1 MIEIIEVTSRQQYRA
16 FFQFPFD
23 LYRNCQQW
31 VPTITKEEM
40 DIFDPQKNA
49 VFEHAMARLFLA
61 KKKGKI
67 VGRIAAMI
75 NWVEVE
81 KLQKTKVRFG
91 WYDTID
97 DLEVSQ
103 KLIETVEAV
112 AIAEG
117 MTYIEGPMGFSNMDK
132 AGLLVHGYEHMNTM
146 ITWYHYP
153 YQKIHLERLG
163 LKKQSEWI
171 EFKIDIYDAKDSPE
185 KVKKFALVI
194 KARYKLKTL
203 AFKTTKD
210 VEPHVDKM
218 FELLNQTYNKLQ
230 SFVPI
235 QQHQIEVYKKKY
247 LPYVHPDFIKCVV
260 DENDEMIGFAITM
273 PSFTKALKRI
283 NGKMFPFG
291 FYHLWRAL
299 RKNNRASFYLIGI
312 KESYQ
317 SKGITAIIFQ
327 DIQEMFN
334 KRGITEVETNPEL
347 EENKAIQSMWKNYK
361 HELHKR
367 RRTYRKDISL

>member
-23 LYRNCQQW
+23 LYRNCPQW

-153 YQKIHLERLG
+153 YQKTHLERLG

-185 KVKKFALVI
+185 KVKKFERVI

-317 SKGITAIIFQ
+317 SKGVTAIIFQ

>member
-23 LYRNCQQW
+23 LYRNCPQW

-97 DLEVSQ
+97 DLEISQ

-132 AGLLVHGYEHMNTM
+132 AGLLVRGYEHMNTM

-185 KVKKFALVI
+185 KVKKFARVI

-317 SKGITAIIFQ
+317 SKGVTAIIFQ

>member
-1 MIEIIEVTSRQQYRA
+1 MIEIVEVTSRQQYRA
-16 FFQFPFD
+16 FFQFPFE
-23 LYRNCQQW
+23 LYRNCPQW
-31 VPTITKEEM
+31 VPPITKEEM

-61 KKKGKI
+61 KKKGK
-67 VGRIAAMI
+67 VLGRIAAMI
-75 NWVEVE
+75 NWVEIE
-81 KLQKTKVRFG
+81 ELKKTKVRFG

-97 DLEVSQ
+97 DLQVSQ
-103 KLIETVEAV
+103 KLIEAVEGV

-132 AGLLVHGYEHMNTM
+132 AGLLVHGYDHMNTM

-153 YQKIHLERLG
+153 YQKVHLEKLG

-171 EFKIDIYDAKDSPE
+171 EFKIDIYDAKAAPE
-185 KVKKFALVI
+185 KVKKFAGVI
-194 KARYKLKTL
+194 KERFKLKTL
-203 AFKTTKD
+203 EFKTTKD

-260 DENDEMIGFAITM
+260 DENDEMIGFTITM

-317 SKGITAIIFQ
+317 NKGVTAIIFQ
-327 DIQEMFN
+327 EIQEMFN
-334 KRGITEVETNPEL
+334 KRGITKVETNPEL
-347 EENKAIQSMWKNYK
+347 EENKAIQALWKNYK

>member
-1 MIEIIEVTSRQQYRA
+1 MIEIVEVISKQQYRA
-16 FFQFPFD
+16 FFQFPFE
-23 LYRNCQQW
+23 LYRNCPQW
-31 VPTITKEEM
+31 VPPITKEEM

-61 KKKGKI
+61 KKKGKV
-67 VGRIAAMI
+67 VGRIASMI
-75 NWVEVE
+75 NWVEIE
-81 KLQKTKVRFG
+81 ELKKTKVRFG

-97 DLEVSQ
+97 NLEVSQ
-103 KLIETVEAV
+103 KLIEAVLGV

-132 AGLLVHGYEHMNTM
+132 AGLLVDGFEHMNTM

-153 YQKIHLERLG
+153 YQKTHLEKLG

-171 EFKIDIYDAKDSPE
+171 EFKIDIYDASDAPE
-185 KVKKFALVI
+185 RVKKFARVI
-194 KARYKLKTL
+194 KERYKLKTL
-203 AFKTTKD
+203 EFKTTKD
-210 VEPHVDKM
+210 VEPYIDKM

-247 LPYVHPDFIKCVV
+247 FPYIHPDFIKCVI
-260 DENDEMIGFAITM
+260 DENDEMIGFTITM

-312 KESYQ
+312 QESYQ
-317 SKGITAIIFQ
+317 NKGVTAIIFQ

-334 KRGITEVETNPEL
+334 KRGVTEVETNPEL
-347 EENKAIQSMWKNYK
+347 EENQAIQALWKNYK

-367 RRTYRKDISL
+367 RRTYRKDITF